1 MPFVSL
7 SQTKLF
13 YQEHGSGSE
22 TLVFSHGL
30 LWSHKM
36 FAVQVAELSKE
47 YRVIAYDHR
56 GQGSSEVG
64 GPYDMDTVAADAAEL
79 IRSLVGGPVHFIG
92 LSMGGFVGMRLA
104 ARHPELVKS
113 LILLETSANAEPL
126 ENLPQYKLLNGLVRW
141 VGVIP
146 PIASK
151 VMKIMFAKSWL
162 ADPAQ
167 VNSIRHWKKELASNK
182 KSITGPVE
190 GVIYRKGVE
199 EELAKIS
206 CPTLV
211 IVGDED
217 VATTPQK
224 AAFIH
229 QGIAGSKLE
238 TISGAGHSSC
248 IEKPEEVN
256 RLLKDWL
263 ESLSTANSPLSIR
276 SVIEFRI

>member
-1 MPFVSL
+1 
-7 SQTKLF
+7 
-13 YQEHGSGSE
+13 
-22 TLVFSHGL
+22 
-30 LWSHKM
+30 M
-36 FAVQVAELSKE
+36 FAAQVAELSKQ

-113 LILLETSANAEPL
+113 LTLLETSANAEPL
-126 ENLPQYKLLNGLVRW
+126 ENLPQYKLLNGVVRW

-167 VNSIRHWKKELASNK
+167 VDAIRHWKKELTSNK

-199 EELAKIS
+199 EELANIS

-217 VATTPQK
+217 VATTPAK

-263 ESLSTANSPLSIR
+263 VSLSTANSPLSTVD
-276 SVIEFRI
+276 S

>member
-1 MPFVSL
+1 
-7 SQTKLF
+7 
-13 YQEHGSGSE
+13 
-22 TLVFSHGL
+22 
-30 LWSHKM
+30 M
-36 FAVQVAELSKE
+36 FAAQVAEFSKQ

-79 IRSLVGGPVHFIG
+79 IRTLVGGPVHFIG

-104 ARHPELVKS
+104 ASHPELVKS
-113 LILLETSANAEPL
+113 LTLLETSANAEPL

-167 VNSIRHWKKELASNK
+167 VDSIHHWKKELTSNK

-229 QGIAGSKLE
+229 QGIVGSKLE

-248 IEKPEEVN
+248 IEKPDEVN

-263 ESLSTANSPLSIR
+263 KSLSTANRPLMTVDS
-276 SVIEFRI
+276 

>member
-1 MPFVSL
+1 MPFVTL

-36 FAVQVAELSKE
+36 FGAQVAELSKQ

-79 IRSLVGGPVHFIG
+79 IWTLVGGPVHFIG

-113 LILLETSANAEPL
+113 LTLLETSANAEPL

-167 VNSIRHWKKELASNK
+167 VDAIRHWKKELTSNK

-199 EELAKIS
+199 EELANIS
-206 CPTLV
+206 CPALV

-263 ESLSTANSPLSIR
+263 ESLSTANSPLSTVD
-276 SVIEFRI
+276 S

>member
-1 MPFVSL
+1 
-7 SQTKLF
+7 
-13 YQEHGSGSE
+13 
-22 TLVFSHGL
+22 
-30 LWSHKM
+30 M
-36 FAVQVAELSKE
+36 FAAQVAELSKQ

-113 LILLETSANAEPL
+113 LTLLETSANAEPL
-126 ENLPQYKLLNGLVRW
+126 ENLPQYKLLNGVVRL

-151 VMKIMFAKSWL
+151 VMKIMFAKTWL

-167 VNSIRHWKKELASNK
+167 VDSIRHWKKELTSNK

-211 IVGDED
+211 VVGDED

-263 ESLSTANSPLSIR
+263 ESLSTANSPLSTVF
-276 SVIEFRI
+276 S

>member
-1 MPFVSL
+1 
-7 SQTKLF
+7 
-13 YQEHGSGSE
+13 
-22 TLVFSHGL
+22 
-30 LWSHKM
+30 M
-36 FAVQVAELSKE
+36 FAAQVAEFSKQ

-104 ARHPELVKS
+104 ARHPELIKS
-113 LILLETSANAEPL
+113 LALLETSANAEPL
-126 ENLPQYKLLNGLVRW
+126 ENLPQYKLLNGMVRW
-141 VGVIP
+141 LGIIP

-162 ADPAQ
+162 ADPTQ
-167 VNSIRHWKKELASNK
+167 VDSIRHWKKELASNK
-182 KSITGPVE
+182 KSIIGPVE

-199 EELAKIS
+199 EELSKIS

-217 VATTPQK
+217 VATTPAK
-224 AAFIH
+224 AAVIH
-229 QGIAGSKLE
+229 QGIAGAKLE
-238 TISGAGHSSC
+238 TIAGAGHSSC

-263 ESLSTANSPLSIR
+263 KS
-276 SVIEFRI
+276 

>member
-1 MPFVSL
+1 
-7 SQTKLF
+7 
-13 YQEHGSGSE
+13 
-22 TLVFSHGL
+22 
-30 LWSHKM
+30 M
-36 FAVQVAELSKE
+36 FAAQVAEFSKQ

-79 IRSLVGGPVHFIG
+79 IQTLVGGPVHFIG

-113 LILLETSANAEPL
+113 LTLLETSANAEPL

-167 VNSIRHWKKELASNK
+167 VDSIHHWKKELTSNK

-229 QGIAGSKLE
+229 QGIVGSKLE

-248 IEKPEEVN
+248 IEKPDEVN

-263 ESLSTANSPLSIR
+263 ES
-276 SVIEFRI
+276 

>member
-1 MPFVSL
+1 
-7 SQTKLF
+7 
-13 YQEHGSGSE
+13 
-22 TLVFSHGL
+22 
-30 LWSHKM
+30 M
-36 FAVQVAELSKE
+36 FAAQVAEFSKQ

-79 IRSLVGGPVHFIG
+79 IQTLVGGPVHFIG

-113 LILLETSANAEPL
+113 LTLLETSANAEPL

-141 VGVIP
+141 LGVIP

-167 VNSIRHWKKELASNK
+167 VDSIHHWKKELTSNK

-229 QGIAGSKLE
+229 QGIVGSKLE

-248 IEKPEEVN
+248 IEKPDEVN

-263 ESLSTANSPLSIR
+263 ES
-276 SVIEFRI
+276 

>member
-1 MPFVSL
+1 MPFVTL

-13 YQEHGSGSE
+13 YQEQGSGSE

-36 FAVQVAELSKE
+36 FAAQVSEFSKE

-56 GQGSSEVG
+56 GQGRSEVG

-79 IRSLVGGPVHFIG
+79 IRSVVGGPVHFIG

-113 LILLETSANAEPL
+113 LTLLETSANAEPL

-141 VGVIP
+141 VGIIA

-162 ADPAQ
+162 ADPAHGDD
-167 VNSIRHWKKELASNK
+167 IRLWKKELASNK

-217 VATTPQK
+217 VATTPDK
-224 AAFIH
+224 AAFIQQEI
-229 QGIAGSKLE
+229 QGARLE
-238 TISGAGHSSC
+238 IIPGAGHSSC
-248 IEKPEEVN
+248 IEKPKEVN
-256 RLLKDWL
+256 RLLKEWL
-263 ESLSTANSPLSIR
+263 NR
-276 SVIEFRI
+276 

>member
-1 MPFVSL
+1 MPYLSLPSL
-7 SQTKLF
+7 SL
-13 YQEHGSGSE
+13 YYEEVGNGPE

-30 LWSHKM
+30 LWNHRM
-36 FAVQVAELSKE
+36 FEAQVAELSKS

-56 GQGSSEVG
+56 GQGKSEVK
-64 GPYDMDTVAADAAEL
+64 GPYDMDTVAADAAAL
-79 IRSLVGGPVHFIG
+79 IQNLVDGPVHFIG

-104 ARHPELVKS
+104 ARHPELIKS
-113 LILLETSANAEPL
+113 LVLLETSANTEPL
-126 ENLPQYKLLNGLVRW
+126 ENLPQYKLLNGIVRW
-141 VGVIP
+141 IGIIP
-146 PIASK
+146 PIANK
-151 VMKIMFAKSWL
+151 VMKIMFAHSWL
-162 ADPAQ
+162 QNSANGD
-167 VNSIRHWKKELASNK
+167 SIRRWKKELASNK

-199 EELAKIS
+199 EELAKIT

-224 AAFIH
+224 AAFIQ
-229 QGIAGSKLE
+229 QGIAVAKLE

-263 ESLSTANSPLSIR
+263 KS
-276 SVIEFRI
+276 